1 MSESLNCS
9 VRQNG
14 IFLGNVSAGG
24 PTPSYSNGAIIFL
37 LPEDT
42 SNYNQI
48 QVVFVA
54 DDAPVPEVEAA
65 DGQIVAYF
73 KYALLEQMIQVVQS
87 SPCVSFDARGFSLY
101 STTLLK

>member
-1 MSESLNCS
+1 MSKSLNCAVS
-9 VRQNG
+9 QNG
-14 IFLGNVSAGG
+14 IFMGNVCAGG
-24 PTPSYSNGAIIFL
+24 PAPSYNNGAIIFL
-37 LPEDT
+37 LPEDKT
-42 SNYNQI
+42 NYNSI

-87 SPCVSFDARGFSLY
+87 SPYVSFDARGFSLF